1 MEKLLIL
8 GINTRTIINSALK
21 LNYQT
26 YSSSY
31 YSTVD
36 TKTVYKER
44 HILQQKPYQS
54 CGIFEENFNFVEIL
68 NKCSNWIEDIDRIVL
83 TTGISPEHFNGNIK
97 LKNNE
102 NIDISKLNN
111 VLKKNKK
118 KIIGNKNI
126 ESVENKYRF
135 YKKMKNKYPFPLT
148 FKLSADVN
156 DIITYTLD
164 IVKQY
169 DDKKFII
176 KELSGS
182 GGYGI
187 SFLNNEPIFQLKE
200 YLSKMN
206 NKKQD
211 LLLQEYVDGDNLSCS
226 VLGTKN
232 NSKSIIV
239 SENINNSYYQKNE
252 DKKDFRYSG
261 NISPINQDKYND
273 HILKEVNELS
283 ESMISDF
290 SLIGSNGVDLI
301 VKDDKINVIEINP
314 RFQGTY
320 ESVEDVLGINLLETH
335 IKACNDDL
343 IDVPNPKNYSM
354 KKIVYTPRRL
364 KFNINCF
371 KNLSKNIAISDIP
384 YENTIIEKNQPML
397 TLTGKNSKIDDLKRD
412 FEKANKHIDLAMTN

>member
-8 GINTRTIINSALK
+8 GINTRPIISSALK

-31 YSTVD
+31 YNTAD
-36 TKTVYKER
+36 TKTVYKEKYS
-44 HILQQKPYQS
+44 LQQKPYQS
-54 CGIFEENFNFVEIL
+54 CGMFEENFNFVEIL
-68 NKCSNWIEDIDRIVL
+68 NNCSNWIEGIDHIVL
-83 TTGISPEHFNGNIK
+83 TSGISPEYFNGNIK
-97 LKNNE
+97 LKNDE

-118 KIIGNKNI
+118 KIVGNKNI
-126 ESVENKYRF
+126 EDIENKYRF
-135 YKKMKNKYPFPLT
+135 YKKMKNKYSLPLT
-148 FKLSADVN
+148 FKLSADINVY
-156 DIITYTLD
+156 DTLD

-187 SFLNNEPIFQLKE
+187 NFLNNESIFQLKE
-200 YLSKMN
+200 YVSNMD
-206 NKKQD
+206 NKKQG

-226 VLGTKN
+226 VLGTEN

-239 SENINNSYYQKNE
+239 SKNINNSYYQKNE

-261 NISPINQDKYND
+261 NISPINRNKYNS
-273 HILKEVNELS
+273 HVLKEVNELS
-283 ESMISDF
+283 ESMISDLN
-290 SLIGSNGVDLI
+290 LIGSNGVDLI
-301 VKDDKINVIEINP
+301 VKGDEINVIEVNP

-335 IKACNDDL
+335 IKACDDNL
-343 IDVPNPKNYSM
+343 INVPSPKNYSM
-354 KKIVYTPRRL
+354 KKIIYASRRL
-364 KFNINCF
+364 KFNTNSF
-371 KNLSKNIAISDIP
+371 KNLSKNITISDIP

-397 TLTGKNSKIDDLKRD
+397 TLTGENSKIDDLKRD
-412 FEKANKHIDLAMTN
+412 IEKANNYINLAMIN